1 MAAWSITA
9 MLVPGLLTGCG
20 TVVVWSANSADN
32 EPLDADGTITIS
44 GGIVLAAGGGSGM
57 EMNLEA
63 SQSCVIFGADSFGGI
78 GGEFLALAEEAVNLV
93 VADRAAMPK
102 EARMEQQTDCKTQC
116 S

>member
-1 MAAWSITA
+1 

-78 GGEFLALAEEAVNLV
+78 EGEFLALAEEAVNLV